1 MVGVFGD
8 RERLSSIVDLV
19 FEQML
24 PILHTSTEEACETC
38 CSVVQIANFS
48 SSIHLLLKK

>member
-1 MVGVFGD
+1 MVSVFGD

-24 PILHTSTEEACETC
+24 PILHTSTEEACETY
-38 CSVVQIANFS
+38 CSVIDSKLQ
-48 SSIHLLLKK
+48 LKHTPAA